1 MSLTGL
7 IPWPYRVL
15 AIVALIAGTF
25 ATGFIKGQHYEQG
38 KQATAVVKDVSRVR
52 ADEKKARIETAK
64 VAAAGEARAEKVRIV
79 YRDVI
84 KEVIRYAET
93 DNGRAVCTGPDWV
106 REHNRAA
113 NPEDIPAAGSEA
125 ALRAWEPSNAQT
137 LGVVVVNYE
146 TCNRWR
152 SNLIGWQEWYKASG
166 LADQQ

>member
-1 MSLTGL
+1 MSLTAL

-15 AIVALIAGTF
+15 AIALLIAGTF
-25 ATGFIKGQHYEQG
+25 AVGFIKGGQYEQG
-38 KQATAVVKDVSRVR
+38 KQAVAVVADVKRIR

-64 VAAAGEARAEKVRIV
+64 VADQGEARAEKVRIV

-93 DNGRAVCTGPDWV
+93 DNGRATCTGPDWV

-113 NPEDIPAAGSEA
+113 NPEDLPAPGSEA
-125 ALRAWEPSNAQT
+125 AISAWQPSNAQT
-137 LGVVVVNYE
+137 LGVVVANYE

-152 SNLIGWQEWYKASG
+152 DHLIGWQEWYRASG
-166 LADQQ
+166 LEEK